1 MKDIHSAKNILNERK
16 NILQINSD
24 LSRTLLVSVR
34 MNEYITQIQGLSALG
49 WISYAAVSTSFMF
62 IAVLTNDKKFGEI
75 QQKILV
81 MTMVDFHDSFQ
92 HANECTAVNN
102 YFPGTA
108 RKDE

>member
-34 MNEYITQIQGLSALG
+34 MNEYITQIQGLSILG
-49 WISYAAVSTSFMF
+49 WINYAAVSTSFMF

-75 QQKILV
+75 NKKSWLRPWLIF
-81 MTMVDFHDSFQ
+81 MTHSSMQMNVLQ
-92 HANECTAVNN
+92 
-102 YFPGTA
+102 
-108 RKDE
+108 